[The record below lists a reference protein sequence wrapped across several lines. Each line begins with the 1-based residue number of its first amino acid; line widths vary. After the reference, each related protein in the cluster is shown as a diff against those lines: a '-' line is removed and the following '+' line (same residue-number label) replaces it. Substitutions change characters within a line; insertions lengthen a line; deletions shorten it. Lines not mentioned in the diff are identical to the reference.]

1 MSRGIVRERMSHRNG
16 VVSREV
22 TVSAVFWSK
31 FRPILG
37 VFAVFLYAYGHIVSS
52 AVGLPRVF
60 AAARNRFLRDHV
72 ACVYHLVCTDNCLD
86 FGSILGWHAIVSVRY
101 LVCILACYIG

>member
-52 AVGLPRVF
+52 AVGLPRVL
-60 AAARNRFLRDHV
+60 AAAWHRLLRYHV
-72 ACVYHLVCTDNCLD
+72 ACLYHVLSSNNSLD
-86 FGSILGWHAIVSVRY
+86 SSSILE
-101 LVCILACYIG
+101 

>member
-22 TVSAVFWSK
+22 TVSAVFWPK

-37 VFAVFLYAYGHIVSS
+37 VFAVFLYLHGHIVSS

-60 AAARNRFLRDHV
+60 AAAWHRLLRYHV
-72 ACVYHLVCTDNCLD
+72 ASVHHILSPNNSLD
-86 FGSILGWHAIVSVRY
+86 GSSVLERYRLISVRY
-101 LVCILACYIG
+101 IICLLACLTE